1 MEEVKERAQSDS
13 FISIS
18 NAFHS
23 VCVYSMYMPPHSLLI
38 VAAGWPVPMPVDS
51 KLVHWYLFPFIPL
64 SFFSLSL
71 WLTFF
76 YCIQLP
82 SFVGF
87 VMFHCWLA
95 AAAPPSFLFFPFH
108 RRGGNPPRGE
118 IIKNKKKASLLLYT
132 TLFWAG
138 PSCLPSCSSII
149 SYRHAPQS
157 IRCVTVWYCNTRKST
172 ARLMM
177 AGGVQSPL
185 LVQCIPRKGAQAATV
200 SQIRHTLHLNVSI
213 LHFFFL

>member
-38 VAAGWPVPMPVDS
+38 VAVAGLPVPIPVDS

-64 SFFSLSL
+64 SYFSLSL

-118 IIKNKKKASLLLYT
+118 IIKYKKKASPSSSSLHNFVLGQAQLPAQLLVYNIV
-132 TLFWAG
+132 
-138 PSCLPSCSSII
+138 PSCSSIDTVCD
-149 SYRHAPQS
+149 
-157 IRCVTVWYCNTRKST
+157 CVV
-172 ARLMM
+172 L
-177 AGGVQSPL
+177 
-185 LVQCIPRKGAQAATV
+185 
-200 SQIRHTLHLNVSI
+200 
-213 LHFFFL
+213 

>member
-1 MEEVKERAQSDS
+1 
-13 FISIS
+13 
-18 NAFHS
+18 
-23 VCVYSMYMPPHSLLI
+23 
-38 VAAGWPVPMPVDS
+38 MPVDS

-64 SFFSLSL
+64 SFSLSL

-108 RRGGNPPRGE
+108 RRGGNPTRGE
-118 IIKNKKKASLLLYT
+118 IIKNKMKKKRHPLLLLYT
-132 TLFWAG
+132 TLFWAR

-149 SYRHAPQS
+149 SYRHAPLS

-177 AGGVQSPL
+177 AGGVQYPL
-185 LVQCIPRKGAQAATV
+185 LVQCYTQEGAQAATV

-213 LHFFFL
+213 LPFIFSMMAQ

>member
-1 MEEVKERAQSDS
+1 
-13 FISIS
+13 
-18 NAFHS
+18 
-23 VCVYSMYMPPHSLLI
+23 
-38 VAAGWPVPMPVDS
+38 MPVDS

-185 LVQCIPRKGAQAATV
+185 LVQCIPRKGP
-200 SQIRHTLHLNVSI
+200 RLPLCHRFGTLFI
-213 LHFFFL
+213 LTCLFFTFFFYDGSMSCCCSMDSSLVNPGPLINSSGWADPAQDDTTR